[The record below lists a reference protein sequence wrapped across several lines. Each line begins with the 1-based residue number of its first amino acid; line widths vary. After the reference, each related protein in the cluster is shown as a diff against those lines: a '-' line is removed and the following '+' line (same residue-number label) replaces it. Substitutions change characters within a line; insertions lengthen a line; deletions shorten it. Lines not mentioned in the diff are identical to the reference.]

1 RIGNSVHATCVLA
14 CTVLHET
21 AAANA
26 LGSIKEIRFVDVK
39 ETIEQ
44 EIATQMK
51 ARFGR
56 IGNSVHATCVL
67 ACTVLHET
75 AAANALGSIKGHLVM
90 MRRGQQG
97 MAKEYEICKTRPK
110 S

>member
-51 ARFGR
+51 ARFGTSGDDEAGTAGHGEGIWKYAKR
-56 IGNSVHATCVL
+56 AEEVGFPISCAVHSLSTVPSETKEILRCGNQS
-67 ACTVLHET
+67 
-75 AAANALGSIKGHLVM
+75 
-90 MRRGQQG
+90 
-97 MAKEYEICKTRPK
+97 
-110 S
+110 